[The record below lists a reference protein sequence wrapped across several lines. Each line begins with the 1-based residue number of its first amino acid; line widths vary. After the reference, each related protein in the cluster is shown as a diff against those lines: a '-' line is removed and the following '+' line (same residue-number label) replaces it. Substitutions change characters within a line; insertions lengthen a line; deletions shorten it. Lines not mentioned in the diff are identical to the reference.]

1 MRFMGG
7 SLRDREVGF
16 KEGKWMKGAPF
27 TRGAHPGIGDRGSG
41 IGALALS
48 FPSLFGKLELG
59 GEGGVIGMVS
69 SEQ

>member
-1 MRFMGG
+1 MDEGG
-7 SLRDREVGF
+7 TFHARSAS
-16 KEGKWMKGAPF
+16 W
-27 TRGAHPGIGDRGSG
+27 DRGSG

-69 SEQ
+69 SETSSLRLKAGALL